1 MTGIASVGQLVAV
14 IQAQFAARTR
24 APAGR
29 AAPRQARANGGRDA
43 GRLQALIEL
52 RVRQIGADDPGRGRK
67 AFRVFLESVLLA
79 ELGEGLNADPKFHQL
94 VDDVQRTLE
103 ADARCAPLVQDAIT
117 YLLGGKPADQSTGN

>member
-24 APAGR
+24 AATGR
-29 AAPRQARANGGRDA
+29 AAPRQPRTARERDA
-43 GRLQALIEL
+43 GPLQALIEL

-79 ELGEGLNADPKFHQL
+79 ELGEELNADPRFHQL
-94 VDDVQRTLE
+94 VDDVQRALE
-103 ADARCAPLVQDAIT
+103 ADKRCAPLVRDAIT
-117 YLLGGKPADQSTGN
+117 YLLGGKPADHTTGN

>member
-14 IQAQFAARTR
+14 IQAQFAARAR
-24 APAGR
+24 PAAGR
-29 AAPRQARANGGRDA
+29 PTVRASRRADREAGG
-43 GRLQALIEL
+43 LQALIEL
-52 RVRQIGADDPGRGRK
+52 RVRQIGVDDPARGRK

-103 ADARCAPLVQDAIT
+103 ADARCAPLVRDAIT
-117 YLLGGKPADQSTGN
+117 YLLGGKPAEHNTGN